1 VISKITVV
9 FREAVKLYA
18 KNHPTSI
25 LYDMLLHFDIVNVA
39 KFVQLYAGRWLHVP
53 VKNDI
58 WRAHRNKFIRDAL
71 DKEDTKEKRH
81 ELSRF
86 FDVSFSRIAAI
97 YVEEKRKLT
106 SEFEEVDEIAA
117 EIYKEEFKF
126 FQKEVEELL
135 LR

>member
-1 VISKITVV
+1 MISKITVV

-71 DKEDTKEKRH
+71 DKEDTKKNVMNYR
-81 ELSRF
+81 
-86 FDVSFSRIAAI
+86 DFSMFLFL
-97 YVEEKRKLT
+97 E
-106 SEFEEVDEIAA
+106 
-117 EIYKEEFKF
+117 
-126 FQKEVEELL
+126 
-135 LR
+135 